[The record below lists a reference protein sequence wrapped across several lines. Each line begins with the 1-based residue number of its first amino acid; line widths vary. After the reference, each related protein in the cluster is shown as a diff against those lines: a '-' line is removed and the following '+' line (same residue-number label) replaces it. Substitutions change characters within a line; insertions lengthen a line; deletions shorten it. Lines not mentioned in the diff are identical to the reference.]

1 MQTGLS
7 LHRFVDLP
15 TTPPPLTP
23 QVQHPMHDHLL
34 RHDSE
39 LSPPQGGVAQAWA
52 QGFRGTLRGV
62 LRAALLSLMTLASC
76 IAMADVYTEVNDKI
90 SSGQWS
96 AAQTLIERQLQKQP
110 ADPQIRLMQSQ
121 MQTAQGQTAQA
132 IETLQALTQEF
143 PELPEPYN
151 NLAVL
156 YAGQQ
161 RFDEAARAL
170 VLAIR
175 ARPDYSLA
183 LENLGDVHI
192 AQARQSYLKAQSLPL
207 PGASAPLMGQ
217 RLANKIQ
224 LTGQLL
230 QAAKP

>member
-1 MQTGLS
+1 
-7 LHRFVDLP
+7 
-15 TTPPPLTP
+15 
-23 QVQHPMHDHLL
+23 MHDHLL

-76 IAMADVYTEVNDKI
+76 IALADVYTEVNDKI
-90 SSGQWS
+90 SSRQWS

-121 MQTAQGQTAQA
+121 MQTAQGQTAHA

-156 YAGQQ
+156 YAGQH

-183 LENLGDVHI
+183 LENLGDVLI

-207 PGASAPLMGQ
+207 PSASAPLMGQ

>member
-1 MQTGLS
+1 
-7 LHRFVDLP
+7 
-15 TTPPPLTP
+15 
-23 QVQHPMHDHLL
+23 MHDHLL

-76 IAMADVYTEVNDKI
+76 IALADVYTEVNDKI

>member
-1 MQTGLS
+1 
-7 LHRFVDLP
+7 
-15 TTPPPLTP
+15 
-23 QVQHPMHDHLL
+23 MHDHLL

-170 VLAIR
+170 ALAIR

-230 QAAKP
+230 QATKP

>member
-1 MQTGLS
+1 MQTGVS

-23 QVQHPMHDHLL
+23 SIQHPMHDHLL

-39 LSPPQGGVAQAWA
+39 LSPPQGGVAQAW
-52 QGFRGTLRGV
+52 GRGLV
-62 LRAALLSLMTLASC
+62 RAALLSLMTLASC
-76 IAMADVYTEVNDKI
+76 IALADVYTEVNDKI
-90 SSGQWS
+90 SSGQWA

-110 ADPQIRLMQSQ
+110 TDPQIRLMQSQ

-156 YAGQQ
+156 FAGQQ
-161 RFDEAARAL
+161 RFDEAASAL
-170 VLAIR
+170 ALAIR

-192 AQARQSYLKAQSLPL
+192 AQARQSYLKAQSMPL

-217 RLANKIQ
+217 RLDTKIQ

>member
-1 MQTGLS
+1 
-7 LHRFVDLP
+7 
-15 TTPPPLTP
+15 
-23 QVQHPMHDHLL
+23 MHDHLL

-62 LRAALLSLMTLASC
+62 RRAALLSLMTLASC
-76 IAMADVYTEVNDKI
+76 IALADVYTEVNDKI
-90 SSGQWS
+90 SSGQWP

-161 RFDEAARAL
+161 RFDEAASAL

-217 RLANKIQ
+217 RLVNKIQ

>member
-1 MQTGLS
+1 MQ
-7 LHRFVDLP
+7 
-15 TTPPPLTP
+15 
-23 QVQHPMHDHLL
+23 DHLL

-161 RFDEAARAL
+161 RFDEAASAL

-175 ARPDYSLA
+175 ARPNYSLA

-224 LTGQLL
+224 LTEQLL

>member
-1 MQTGLS
+1 
-7 LHRFVDLP
+7 
-15 TTPPPLTP
+15 
-23 QVQHPMHDHLL
+23 MHDHLL

-52 QGFRGTLRGV
+52 QGFRGTLRSV

-161 RFDEAARAL
+161 RFDEAASAL
-170 VLAIR
+170 ALAIR

-183 LENLGDVHI
+183 LENLGDVRI

-230 QAAKP
+230 QATKP

>member
-1 MQTGLS
+1 
-7 LHRFVDLP
+7 
-15 TTPPPLTP
+15 
-23 QVQHPMHDHLL
+23 MHDHLL

-161 RFDEAARAL
+161 RFDEAASAL

>member
-1 MQTGLS
+1 
-7 LHRFVDLP
+7 
-15 TTPPPLTP
+15 
-23 QVQHPMHDHLL
+23 MHDHLL

-76 IAMADVYTEVNDKI
+76 IALADVYTEVNDKI

-161 RFDEAARAL
+161 RFDEAASAL

>member
-1 MQTGLS
+1 
-7 LHRFVDLP
+7 
-15 TTPPPLTP
+15 
-23 QVQHPMHDHLL
+23 MHDHLL

-76 IAMADVYTEVNDKI
+76 IALADVYTEVNDKI

-183 LENLGDVHI
+183 LENLGDVLI

>member
-1 MQTGLS
+1 
-7 LHRFVDLP
+7 
-15 TTPPPLTP
+15 
-23 QVQHPMHDHLL
+23 MHDHLL

-161 RFDEAARAL
+161 RFDEAASAL
-170 VLAIR
+170 ALAIR

>member
-1 MQTGLS
+1 
-7 LHRFVDLP
+7 
-15 TTPPPLTP
+15 
-23 QVQHPMHDHLL
+23 MHDHLL

-76 IAMADVYTEVNDKI
+76 IALADVYTEVNDKI

-161 RFDEAARAL
+161 RFDEAASAL
-170 VLAIR
+170 ALAIR

>member
-1 MQTGLS
+1 
-7 LHRFVDLP
+7 
-15 TTPPPLTP
+15 
-23 QVQHPMHDHLL
+23 MHDQLQ
-34 RHDSE
+34 RHNSE

-52 QGFRGTLRGV
+52 QGFRGTLRSV

-183 LENLGDVHI
+183 LENLGDVRI

-230 QAAKP
+230 QATKP